1 MPTFASSECWVVSGL
16 KGYGSLSVDGYAL
29 GKDAI
34 SNHTFEVVING
45 EKSFVK
51 GSNGLSFIEITPN
64 LIVGIYISGGDKG
77 AVETWG
83 VDVEKGK
90 VFYTL
95 TRSGYALHDGAKL
108 FTGNLEG
115 KCK

>member
-1 MPTFASSECWVVSGL
+1 L
-16 KGYGSLSVDGYAL
+16 KGYGSFSGEEYAL

-34 SNHTFEVVING
+34 SNRTFEVVIDGKN
-45 EKSFVK
+45 SFVK

-64 LIVGIYISGGDKG
+64 LIVGIYISGGKKG

-90 VFYTL
+90 AFYTL
-95 TRSGYALHDGAKL
+95 TRSGYTVHDGAKL
-108 FTGNLEG
+108 FVGTLEG